1 MLQTGKQ
8 KQCLHKIYG
17 RGDYRHAVYNL
28 YPHKH
33 TNRLLNK
40 SANLHLIMYSVTVK
54 TRTITSSGVLVTW
67 ASESDLQSHQK
78 V

>member
-33 TNRLLNK
+33 TNRLPKK
-40 SANLHLIMYSVTVK
+40 SANLHLIMYSVSVK
-54 TRTITSSGVLVTW
+54 TRMITSSGVLVTW